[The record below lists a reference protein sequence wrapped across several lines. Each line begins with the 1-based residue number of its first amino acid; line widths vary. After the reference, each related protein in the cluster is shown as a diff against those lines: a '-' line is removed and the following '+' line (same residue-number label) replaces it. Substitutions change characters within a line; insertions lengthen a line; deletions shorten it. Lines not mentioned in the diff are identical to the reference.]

1 MTGASDSVRVVV
13 VWVPDFPVLACGTR
27 DGAPVA
33 VAHRG
38 AVVAC
43 SASARAAG
51 VRRRMR
57 LRAAQARCPGL
68 RVVER
73 DLAAEVRM
81 FEQVVHRV
89 EAEVVPRLEVIRPG
103 LIAAPARGAARY
115 WGGEAQLSVRLA
127 DTVTALGLPARVGIA
142 DSTFAAALAARRG
155 DGVIVPA
162 DGNAAF
168 LAPYPVGVLGVP
180 GLADLLKQLGIRTV
194 GDFARLPAGRVA
206 ERLGTE
212 GIGAHRVARGGQ
224 ARPVSVRTPAQD
236 HTVRRLFEV
245 PEQQTDAVV
254 FVAVALADELH
265 ERLAAAGV
273 VCARVEAVVGTADGR
288 TLTRIFRHEGR
299 LSSRAVAER
308 VRGVL
313 AAWSEKGLLDAGGTE
328 PGIRSLA
335 LRPEGISPDTG
346 SQGAF
351 DGERDTPVE
360 VERAA
365 ARVQAVLGHRA
376 VTRIIEV
383 GGRGPGDRIRL
394 VPVGD
399 VPDDG
404 AGATGAE
411 GTAGGPWPGRLPAP
425 HPAAVYPVRRPARL
439 TGTDGTPVGVA
450 GRLELSAE
458 PAFLAVDGRRR
469 AGVNGWAGPW
479 PVLEQ
484 WWTRDS
490 GRRIA
495 RMQVTT
501 DDGHAW
507 LLLVD
512 RGRWW
517 VEAHY
522 G

>member
-13 VWVPDFPVLACGTR
+13 VWVPDFPVLACGAQ
-27 DGAPVA
+27 DGVPVA
-33 VAHRG
+33 VVHRG

-43 SASARAAG
+43 SAAARAAG

-89 EAEVVPRLEVIRPG
+89 ETDVVPRLEVIRPG

-115 WGGEAQLSVRLA
+115 WGGEPQLSVRLVT
-127 DTVTALGLPARVGIA
+127 TVAERGLPARVGIA
-142 DSTFAAALAARRG
+142 DSTFVAALAARRG

-168 LAPYPVGVLGVP
+168 LSPYPVGVLGVP
-180 GLADLLKQLGIRTV
+180 GLAELLKQLGIRTV
-194 GDFARLPAGRVA
+194 GDFARLPTGRIA
-206 ERLGTE
+206 ERLGPE
-212 GIGAHRVARGGQ
+212 GIGAHRVARGGP
-224 ARPVSVRTPAQD
+224 ARPVSVRTAVQD

-245 PEQQTDAVV
+245 PEEQTDAVV

-265 ERLAAAGV
+265 GRLAAAGV
-273 VCARVEAVVGTADGR
+273 VCARLEAVIETADGR

-313 AAWSEKGLLDAGGTE
+313 AAWSEAGLLDTGGGE
-328 PGIRSLA
+328 PGIRRLA
-335 LRPEGISPDTG
+335 LRPDGLSPDTG

-376 VTRIIEV
+376 VTRIVEA

-404 AGATGAE
+404 PGAAGAAS
-411 GTAGGPWPGRLPAP
+411 GPWPGRLPAP

-439 TGTDGTPVGVA
+439 TGTDGVPVGVA

-458 PAFLAVDGRRR
+458 PAFLSVDGRRR

-484 WWTRDS
+484 WWTRDG